1 MQKFQKGV
9 DLDTVLAGDMD
20 GTCAAIEL
28 LQCDVI
34 HGIVIRTSDFIHGSF
49 VPLVNTFFIA
59 DLIHEL
65 TAIYVVLQQCCDA
78 AVHCICYSVHYI

>member
-20 GTCAAIEL
+20 GIEL

-34 HGIVIRTSDFIHGSF
+34 HGIVIRLTSDFIHGVF
-49 VPLVNTFFIA
+49 CTVGK
-59 DLIHEL
+59 
-65 TAIYVVLQQCCDA
+65 
-78 AVHCICYSVHYI
+78 CIFYS

>member
-20 GTCAAIEL
+20 GTCAVIEL

-34 HGIVIRTSDFIHGSF
+34 HGIAIRASDFIHGVF

-65 TAIYVVLQQCCDA
+65 IAIYVVLQQCCDA
-78 AVHCICYSVHYI
+78 TVHCNCIIMS